1 MLSFLATPMSA
12 VLAVVSFLVVLS
24 IVVFVHEFGHFIVAR
39 WCGVAVRTF
48 SIGFGREIWGF
59 TDRKGTRWR
68 VAWIPLG
75 CYVKFVDDENVASQP
90 SQDSLERMTPEEAR
104 ARLAALTA

>member
-48 SIGFGREIWGF
+48 SI
-59 TDRKGTRWR
+59 
-68 VAWIPLG
+68 
-75 CYVKFVDDENVASQP
+75 C
-90 SQDSLERMTPEEAR
+90 LEKKI
-104 ARLAALTA
+104 

>member
-12 VLAVVSFLVVLS
+12 ALAVVSFLVVLS

-48 SIGFGREIWGF
+48 SIGFGREIWGL

-68 VAWIPLG
+68 VA
-75 CYVKFVDDENVASQP
+75 
-90 SQDSLERMTPEEAR
+90 
-104 ARLAALTA
+104 